1 MTLKDLMK
9 LSLDLILILSVMLD
23 HLLLSPEQT
32 ICCIYQHGN
41 IVPSHPPHT
50 HFISQ
55 PFIFMFISHHGEIS
69 IFCRL
74 VHILLLVLIW
84 SYSRTKVLAVY
95 GTFNWFNRLKALCLV
110 ASLSPRQPASGER
123 WGENENTPW

>member
-55 PFIFMFISHHGEIS
+55 PFIFMFISHHGY
-69 IFCRL
+69 IFKDVYFADYNTSHFWFSKDL
-74 VHILLLVLIW
+74 ILGVKD
-84 SYSRTKVLAVY
+84 Y
-95 GTFNWFNRLKALCLV
+95 
-110 ASLSPRQPASGER
+110 
-123 WGENENTPW
+123 